1 MSLQGRICKYVDII
15 FHFDY
20 LFFRALLVKI
30 NTMAKVPATAA
41 ERKKNQR
48 EKMKKDGSHKIYL
61 NKQKDLKKQQKE
73 MEMLEKMSDDQ
84 KDEVLKEKKQ
94 KETERKALYCM
105 KKKLENKQCNNK
117 ETSTPPKDAYKSR
130 SSKGKAIAR
139 VKRNFPCSPRKRRAI
154 VKELSWEQIEIKP
167 FVPAKKRSYSSVC
180 TKEDKKSVIY
190 FFSRDDIS
198 RQAPG
203 KRDMVKIT
211 LDDGSKIEKQ
221 KRHLVV
227 PVMKVYNIW
236 KSENPS
242 RKIGKSTFSSL

>member
-1 MSLQGRICKYVDII
+1 
-15 FHFDY
+15 
-20 LFFRALLVKI
+20 
-30 NTMAKVPATAA
+30 
-41 ERKKNQR
+41 
-48 EKMKKDGSHKIYL
+48 MKTNS
-61 NKQKDLKKQQKE
+61 
-73 MEMLEKMSDDQ
+73 
-84 KDEVLKEKKQ
+84 
-94 KETERKALYCM
+94 
-105 KKKLENKQCNNK
+105 NNK

-139 VKRNFPCSPRKRRAI
+139 VKRNFPCSPRKRTAI

-211 LDDGSKIEKQ
+211 LNDGSKIEKQ